1 MMRVHDRLL
10 SLVGKMTEYIT
21 TPAGTR
27 LPFYSHGDGVLT
39 EAADSMMS

>member
-1 MMRVHDRLL
+1 MRVRDRLL
-10 SLVGKMTEYIT
+10 SLAGETTEYIT

-39 EAADSMMS
+39 EAADRMMS